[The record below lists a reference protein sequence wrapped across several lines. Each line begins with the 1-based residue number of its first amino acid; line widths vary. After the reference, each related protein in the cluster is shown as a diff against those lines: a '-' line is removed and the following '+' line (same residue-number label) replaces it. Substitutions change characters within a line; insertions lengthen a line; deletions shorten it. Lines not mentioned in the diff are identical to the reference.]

1 MFKNKAH
8 RRHDMSPSAVPARES
23 EILCFEDVHLSFGD
37 LKLLQGVSFS
47 VRAGEFVILLGEN
60 GAGKSTLLRLC
71 NGLIKPASGSVTV
84 RGHDTQLVKTSRIA
98 KEVGFLFQNPD
109 RQIFNKTIREEIEF
123 GIKLHGIPVRESYN
137 EFRIPDFALNDDPFT
152 LSRGERQRVAL
163 ASVLACEPRLM
174 LLDEPTVGLDDCE
187 ARQLMDAVKRRQ
199 KENNAAVLL
208 ITHDLDLAND
218 YADRKLLLE
227 GGRIVHADISSWQDF
242 AAQA

>member
-1 MFKNKAH
+1 LFKKKRIQPVEMRA
-8 RRHDMSPSAVPARES
+8 D
-23 EILCFEDVHLSFGD
+23 EILRFEDVRLAFGD
-37 LKLLQGVSFS
+37 NEILRGVSLS
-47 VRAGEFVILLGEN
+47 VFEGEFVILLGEN

-71 NGLIKPASGSVTV
+71 NGLLKPDSGSVV
-84 RGHDTQLVKTSRIA
+84 VCGHDTRQIRTSRIA
-98 KEVGFLFQNPD
+98 EDVGFLFQNPD

-123 GIKLHGIPVRESYN
+123 GMKLHGIPTRASYT

-163 ASVLACEPRLM
+163 ASVLACEPKLM
-174 LLDEPTVGLDDCE
+174 LLDEPTVGLDSGE

-208 ITHDLDLAND
+208 ITHDLELANA
-218 YADRKLLLE
+218 YADRKIFLE
-227 GGRIVHADISSWQDF
+227 GGRVTDADISSWQDF